1 MMNHFESSFTNN
13 KGNTGTL
20 NLEIAAPLKYLSNI
34 WRTFETPLINSK
46 ISLDLAQPGNRVICE
61 ADRAA
66 TLVITDKQIVLLPIQ
81 QVQQHLQ

>member
-1 MMNHFESSFTNN
+1 MMNHFKSSFTNN

-46 ISLDLAQPGNRVICE
+46 ISLDLA
-61 ADRAA
+61 
-66 TLVITDKQIVLLPIQ
+66 
-81 QVQQHLQ
+81 